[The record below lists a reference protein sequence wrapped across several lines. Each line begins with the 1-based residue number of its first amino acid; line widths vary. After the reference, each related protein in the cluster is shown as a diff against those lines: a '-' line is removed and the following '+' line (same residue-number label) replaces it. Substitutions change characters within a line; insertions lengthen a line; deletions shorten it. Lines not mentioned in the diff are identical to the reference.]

1 MLKNTVA
8 LVTGGASGLGRATA
22 ERFVRE
28 GARVTVCDLATS
40 QGPAVVSGMN
50 SPNAIF
56 CPVDVTKSEDVAAA
70 LEETKGKFGRLD
82 AVVNCAG
89 IGVAFKVYN
98 FNKDRAH
105 TQEDFIKVQLVNTC
119 GTFNVI
125 RQAVGLIG
133 KNEPDSDNQRGVVIN
148 TASVAAFD
156 GQMGQAAYAA
166 SKGAIVGMTL
176 PLARDLASQGIRV
189 NCIAPGLF
197 DTPLLQSLP
206 EKVRAFL
213 AKTVPNPSR
222 LGDPDEYAQLVESIV
237 LNRMLNGE
245 TIRLDGAIRM
255 QP

>member
-1 MLKNTVA
+1 MLKGVVG
-8 LVTGGASGLGRATA
+8 LVTGGASGLGKATV

-28 GARVTVCDLATS
+28 GARVTMVDLPTS
-40 QGPAVVSGMN
+40 QGAEVAKALGEN
-50 SPNAIF
+50 CIF
-56 CPVDVTKSEDVAAA
+56 APTDITKPEDVEAA
-70 LEETKGKFGRLD
+70 LTLTKDTFGRLD
-82 AVVNCAG
+82 ATINCAG

-98 FNKDRAH
+98 FNKNKAH
-105 TQEDFIKVQLVNTC
+105 SLEDFVKLQMVNTC

-125 RQAVGLIG
+125 RLAVGVMG
-133 KNEPDSDNQRGVVIN
+133 ANEPDSDNQRGVVIN
-148 TASVAAFD
+148 TASVAAYD
-156 GQMGQAAYAA
+156 GQIGQAAYAA

-189 NCIAPGLF
+189 NTIAPGLF

-222 LGDPDEYAQLVESIV
+222 LGRPDEYAELVQSIV
-237 LNRMLNGE
+237 LNKMINGE
-245 TIRLDGAIRM
+245 TIRIDGSIRM

>member
-1 MLKNTVA
+1 M
-8 LVTGGASGLGRATA
+8 G
-22 ERFVRE
+22 
-28 GARVTVCDLATS
+28 
-40 QGPAVVSGMN
+40 
-50 SPNAIF
+50 
-56 CPVDVTKSEDVAAA
+56 DVAAA

-105 TQEDFIKVQLVNTC
+105 TQEDFVKVQLVNTC

-156 GQMGQAAYAA
+156 GQMG
-166 SKGAIVGMTL
+166 
-176 PLARDLASQGIRV
+176 
-189 NCIAPGLF
+189 N
-197 DTPLLQSLP
+197 
-206 EKVRAFL
+206 
-213 AKTVPNPSR
+213 
-222 LGDPDEYAQLVESIV
+222 PDEYAQLVESIV

>member
-1 MLKNTVA
+1 
-8 LVTGGASGLGRATA
+8 VTGGASGLGKATV

-28 GARVTVCDLATS
+28 GGKVTMCDLPTS
-40 QGPAVVSGMN
+40 QGAAVAAQIN
-50 SPNAIF
+50 SDNLIYIPTDI
-56 CPVDVTKSEDVAAA
+56 TKAEDVENA
-70 LEETKGKFGRLD
+70 LAETKAKFGRLD
-82 AVVNCAG
+82 ATVNCAG

-98 FNKDRAH
+98 FNKNRAH
-105 TQEDFIKVQLVNTC
+105 TLEDFAKVQMVNTV

-125 RQAVGLIG
+125 RLAVGLMG
-133 KNEPDSDNQRGVVIN
+133 QNDPDSDNQRGVVIN

-189 NCIAPGLF
+189 NTIAPGLF
-197 DTPLLQSLP
+197 DTPLLASLP

-222 LGDPDEYAQLVESIV
+222 LGNPDEYAQLVESIV

>member
-1 MLKNTVA
+1 L
-8 LVTGGASGLGRATA
+8 
-22 ERFVRE
+22 
-28 GARVTVCDLATS
+28 RV
-40 QGPAVVSGMN
+40 
-50 SPNAIF
+50 
-56 CPVDVTKSEDVAAA
+56 SEDVAAA

-105 TQEDFIKVQLVNTC
+105 TQEDFVKVQLVNTC

-156 GQMGQAAYAA
+156 GQMGQAAYSA

-222 LGDPDEYAQLVESIV
+222 LGNPDEYAQLVESIV

>member
-1 MLKNTVA
+1 M
-8 LVTGGASGLGRATA
+8 G
-22 ERFVRE
+22 
-28 GARVTVCDLATS
+28 
-40 QGPAVVSGMN
+40 
-50 SPNAIF
+50 
-56 CPVDVTKSEDVAAA
+56 KSEDVAAA

-98 FNKDRAH
+98 FNKDKAH
-105 TQEDFIKVQLVNTC
+105 SQEDFIKVQMVNTC

-156 GQMGQAAYAA
+156 GQMGQAAYSA